1 VSITRAGSGYALA
14 AASGGLDAAT
24 TSGFAIT
31 PSAAAQLV
39 IITQA
44 PGTVAPRRPFS
55 LAVAAE
61 DAFGNIVSGF
71 SGTVTAALATNPGHN
86 KLGGT
91 LTVQASTGVAAFP
104 GLSLKKPGKGY
115 VLKLATS
122 SLPSVTTG
130 AFNVERTVSSARA
143 RTRIAQKPVGM
154 QNQAFR
160 K

>member
-24 TSGFAIT
+24 TSGFAVT

-39 IITQA
+39 IITQS

-61 DAFGNIVSGF
+61 DAFGNIASGF

-91 LTVQASTGVAAFP
+91 LAVQASAGLAAFS
-104 GLSLKKPGKGY
+104 GMSLKKPGKGY
-115 VLKLATS
+115 VLKVTTS

-130 AFNVERTVSSARA
+130 AFKVSRLPVAARPKAKRQFGSPIRTKA
-143 RTRIAQKPVGM
+143 AQ
-154 QNQAFR
+154 
-160 K
+160 